1 MASDWYQVGGVM
13 GAACRLDFLT
23 RLPKPPIYPMPLLL
37 YANYS
42 SGLINSR
49 LFTRDHYL
57 PGSRTLADVT
67 VCPKVTRINWQTS
80 VNWHLWRAEFNYET
94 DPWLFQV
101 QRSSA
106 SGPLYCS
113 NYCFHNGVNYS
124 FRNFFDFVS
133 RSRDE
138 FYCFVKNIIFRFI
151 NNRWITGAPNF
162 YFWVPCFLSIPG

>member
-57 PGSRTLADVT
+57 PESRTLADVT

-80 VNWHLWRAEFNYET
+80 VNWHLWRTEFNYET
-94 DPWLFQV
+94 DLWLFQV

-106 SGPLYCS
+106 SGPLCCS
-113 NYCFHNGVNYS
+113 NYCFHNSVNCN

-133 RSRDE
+133 SRILSFASLIIDGSPALWIFIFE
-138 FYCFVKNIIFRFI
+138 FPVFYQLSKFL
-151 NNRWITGAPNF
+151 NF
-162 YFWVPCFLSIPG
+162 

>member
-101 QRSSA
+101 QRSPA
-106 SGPLYCS
+106 SGPLCCS
-113 NYCFHNGVNYS
+113 NYCLHNSVNCN
-124 FRNFFDFVS
+124 FRNFLDFISS
-133 RSRDE
+133 RLLS
-138 FYCFVKNIIFRFI
+138 FASLIID
-151 NNRWITGAPNF
+151 GSPNF
-162 YFWVPCFLSIPG
+162 YFYVPCFFINSRLSKFFNF

>member
-1 MASDWYQVGGVM
+1 M

-94 DPWLFQV
+94 DP
-101 QRSSA
+101 
-106 SGPLYCS
+106 
-113 NYCFHNGVNYS
+113 
-124 FRNFFDFVS
+124 
-133 RSRDE
+133 
-138 FYCFVKNIIFRFI
+138 
-151 NNRWITGAPNF
+151 
-162 YFWVPCFLSIPG
+162 